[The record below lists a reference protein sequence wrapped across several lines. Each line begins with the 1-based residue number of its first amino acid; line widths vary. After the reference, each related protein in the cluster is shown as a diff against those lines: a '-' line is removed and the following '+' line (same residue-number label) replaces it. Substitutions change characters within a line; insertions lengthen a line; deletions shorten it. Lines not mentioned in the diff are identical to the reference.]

1 MHLEGSLRPD
11 ALSAEGTVSSCWASH
26 RHSPELG
33 LLPGLGSA
41 EENGPPRLHVPFLG
55 QPASAAGSC
64 FA

>member
-1 MHLEGSLRPD
+1 MFRRPFE
-11 ALSAEGTVSSCWASH
+11 AEELCPAAGPATAD
-26 RHSPELG
+26 SPELG

-41 EENGPPRLHVPFLG
+41 EENGPPRPHAPFLG